1 MKKITRICLFGM
13 LAFVSLNALGQKAK
27 LAHVN
32 TLELMQ
38 QMIVRDSVEIQLERL
53 QREMRMDLQK
63 KQMELNKSYQ
73 DYLGAKD
80 TLSKTMLKMRE
91 EALREQQ
98 QQIEMVLPQQ
108 YEQALQATQG
118 ELMEP
123 IRTKVEAAIKKV
135 SLAGGYM
142 YVFDGSAL
150 LYTEG
155 GIDITDLVRTELG
168 LPKLDPNNPLPSS
181 NLLTPGQ

>member
-1 MKKITRICLFGM
+1 MLRICLVGIFTI
-13 LAFVSLNALGQKAK
+13 VSLSSYGQKAK

-38 QMIVRDSVEIQLERL
+38 QMVVRDSVEIQLERL
-53 QREMRMDLQK
+53 QREMRLDLQK

-98 QQIEMVLPQQ
+98 QQIEIVLPQQ

-123 IRTKVEAAIKKV
+123 IRTKVETAIKKV
-135 SLAGGYM
+135 SEAGGYV

-150 LYTEG
+150 LYAGG
-155 GIDITDLVRTELG
+155 GIDITDQVRTELG

-181 NLLTPGQ
+181 DLLSPGQ